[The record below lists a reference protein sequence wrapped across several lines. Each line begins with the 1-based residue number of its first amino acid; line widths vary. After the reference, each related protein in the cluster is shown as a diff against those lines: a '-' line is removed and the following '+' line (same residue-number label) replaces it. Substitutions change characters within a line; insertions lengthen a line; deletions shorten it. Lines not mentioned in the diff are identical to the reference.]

1 MPLPRAPFCTC
12 GEREWSFKESFIDS
26 KRELRVLQC
35 ECCDR
40 YCVQHAAHDEQAI
53 EYIGSADV

>member
-1 MPLPRAPFCTC
+1 MPQAPFCTC
-12 GEREWSFKESFIDS
+12 GEREWSFEQSFIDS
-26 KRELRVLQC
+26 ERELRVLQC
-35 ECCDR
+35 ENCGR